1 METRGARAVRELLDS
16 NGFSFSK
23 ALGQNFLIDANI
35 SEKIVKASGIDKSCG
50 VLEVGPGAGAL
61 TGYLAKAAAKVI
73 AVELDK
79 RLADILEQTMPDTAG
94 VEVVRGDILKLDIAG
109 LVGGKMHG
117 LRTCVCANLPYS
129 ITTPALTALI
139 NASVF
144 EEITVMVQREVARR
158 ICAHPG
164 VREYGALSVFI
175 QYHTFPVILF
185 DVPPECFMP
194 RPKVYSAVVTMKTR
208 PESLLSSEVETL
220 FFKIVRAAFNQR
232 RKTLANA
239 LFAVFGSEMSKDS
252 LIDIIKECGFDVNV
266 RGEALDIE
274 DFIKLTARIG
284 ANRGEQQIAAYTADR
299 EQ

>member
-1 METRGARAVRELLDS
+1 MELRGARAVRELLDS

-23 ALGQNFLIDANI
+23 SLGQNFLIDANVT
-35 SEKIVKASGIDKSCG
+35 EKIAKASGVDKSCG

-61 TGYLAKAAAKVI
+61 TWYLAKAAAKVV

-79 RLADILEQTMPDTAG
+79 RLADILEETIPDDAN

-109 LVGGKMHG
+109 LVGEKMDG
-117 LRTCVCANLPYS
+117 LKARACANLPYS

-139 NASVF
+139 SASVF
-144 EEITVMVQREVARR
+144 EEITVMVQKEVARR
-158 ICAHPG
+158 ICAPSG
-164 VREYGALSVFI
+164 AREYGALSVFI

-194 RPKVYSAVVTMKTR
+194 RPKVYSTVLTMKTR
-208 PESLLSSEVETL
+208 PESLLSSEAETL

-239 LFAVFGSEMSKDS
+239 LFAVFGNEMSKDC
-252 LIDIIKECGFDVNV
+252 LIKVIKDCGFDVNV
-266 RGEALDIE
+266 RGETLGIE
-274 DFIKLTARIG
+274 DFIKLTTRI
-284 ANRGEQQIAAYTADR
+284 AT
-299 EQ
+299 